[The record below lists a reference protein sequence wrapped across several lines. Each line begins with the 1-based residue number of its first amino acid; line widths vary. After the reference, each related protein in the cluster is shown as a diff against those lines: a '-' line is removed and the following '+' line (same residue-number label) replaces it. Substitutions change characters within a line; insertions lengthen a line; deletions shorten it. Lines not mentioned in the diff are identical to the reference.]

1 MFQFHIIPGETVRN
15 VLQQNRAQ
23 VLDIVR
29 AAYTAHCAGKSVNPG
44 SCFLRF
50 PDKPDSRVIALPAF
64 LGGDVP
70 AVGVKWISSFPANVR
85 AGMPRAS
92 AVLILN
98 DYETGHPIACL
109 EAAGISAARTA
120 GLAALAA
127 GALWPGGCQGT
138 RTAII
143 GAGVIA
149 RNICLYLHE
158 AGCAPDSY
166 LVHDVHNESGQ
177 ALAVYLRSEMGR
189 SSVFTAD
196 LGAALGADTVVFA
209 TTALTPYVNR
219 PFNPGQV
226 VLHISLRDLT
236 PEVIV
241 KADNILDD
249 VDHCLQ
255 ADTSPHLAEKM
266 TGSREFVTGT
276 LGEVLTG
283 QVTISGAS
291 PVIFSPFGLGVL
303 DVALGGFVYGMARQA
318 GALVEVPNFFAETR
332 RW

>member
-1 MFQFHIIPGETVRN
+1 MFQFHVIPGETVRKI
-15 VLQQNRAQ
+15 LQENRAQ
-23 VLDIVR
+23 VLDIIQ
-29 AAYTAHCAGKSVNPG
+29 AAYAAHSAGMSVNPG

-70 AVGVKWISSFPANVR
+70 AVGIKWISSFPANVR

-120 GLAALAA
+120 ALAALAA
-127 GALWPGGCQGT
+127 RALRPGGYQGT

-149 RNICLYLHE
+149 RNICLYLQE

-166 LVHDVHNESGQ
+166 LVHDVHEESGR
-177 ALAVYLRSEMGR
+177 ALSAYLRSEMGR
-189 SSVFTAD
+189 PSGFTTD

-219 PFNPGQV
+219 PFKPGQV
-226 VLHISLRDLT
+226 VLNISLRDLA

-241 KADNILDD
+241 GADNILDD

-255 ADTSPHLAEKM
+255 ANTSPHLAEKM
-266 TGSREFVTGT
+266 TGSRGFVTGT
-276 LGEVLTG
+276 LGEVLSG
-283 QVTISGAS
+283 QVTISGDS

-303 DVALGGFVYGMARQA
+303 DVALGGFVYGAARQA
-318 GALVEVPNFFAETR
+318 EVLVEVPNFFAETK